1 MRMKNF
7 NIFNKILIAN
17 KLCILRRP
25 SWKTWSTN
33 QAVQLKNRLCE
44 QDIIIL
50 QS

>member
-1 MRMKNF
+1 MYLSKVLNR
-7 NIFNKILIAN
+7 ILKAN
-17 KLCILRRP
+17 KSCIIRRS

-33 QAVQLKNRLCE
+33 QTVQLKNRLCE